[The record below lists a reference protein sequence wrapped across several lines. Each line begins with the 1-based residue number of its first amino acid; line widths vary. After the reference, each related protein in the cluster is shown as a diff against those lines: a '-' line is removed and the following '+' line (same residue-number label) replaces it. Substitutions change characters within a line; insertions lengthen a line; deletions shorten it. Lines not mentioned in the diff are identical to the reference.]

1 VLGLYKDSAV
11 WSYHS
16 ARRHVIGEGKLRRR
30 RPFYRIVC
38 YWVHRTTEQVPE
50 DVVCWHLYKKKRQN
64 YSAIFLMFYRLKRD
78 MLRVFD
84 LPAVLETIPNPRL
97 SHDVA
102 WLGRVILDLAPQ
114 LIHKHP

>member
-1 VLGLYKDSAV
+1 
-11 WSYHS
+11 
-16 ARRHVIGEGKLRRR
+16 
-30 RPFYRIVC
+30 
-38 YWVHRTTEQVPE
+38 VPE